1 MMDNRA
7 IYRICSNLL
16 DVYRPAYINLNR
28 VIARVYSSVT
38 SSFRFESA
46 ANNNKNMREM
56 VANMVPFQAF
66 NFLVT
71 AYSPLISADRMCFS
85 GVSVDELTGNMF
97 EDSGLMVKCN
107 LKYGKY
113 MACSLM
119 YMGDVVPR
127 DINNTIR

>member
-7 IYRICSNLL
+7 IYNICSNLL

-38 SSFRFESA
+38 SSFRFDSA
-46 ANNNKNMREM
+46 TNKNMREM

-85 GVSVDELTGNMF
+85 GVSVDELTHNLF
-97 EDSGLMVKCN
+97 EEYSLMVKCN

-119 YMGDVVPR
+119 YIGDVVPR
-127 DINNTIR
+127 GINNTIR

>member
-1 MMDNRA
+1 
-7 IYRICSNLL
+7 
-16 DVYRPAYINLNR
+16 
-28 VIARVYSSVT
+28 
-38 SSFRFESA
+38 
-46 ANNNKNMREM
+46 M

-85 GVSVDELTGNMF
+85 GYSVDELTRSMF
-97 EDSGLMVKCN
+97 EYYSLMVKCN

-119 YMGDVVPR
+119 YMGDAVTR

>member
-7 IYRICSNLL
+7 IYRICSKLL

-28 VIARVYSSVT
+28 LIARVYSPVT

-46 ANNNKNMREM
+46 TNKNMREM

-71 AYSPLISADRMCFS
+71 AYSPLIPADRMCFS
-85 GVSVDELTGNMF
+85 GFSVDELTQNMF
-97 EDSGLMVKCN
+97 ED
-107 LKYGKY
+107 
-113 MACSLM
+113 
-119 YMGDVVPR
+119 
-127 DINNTIR
+127 